1 MVLYTFAPRVRKKQE
16 QGKRVRVKDI
26 LTALESFAPLS
37 LQDDFDNA
45 GLQIGSADDEVS
57 GVLLCLDVT
66 PEVIEEA
73 VKEGCS
79 VVVSH
84 HPLLFKSLR
93 RVSDGTMVEKCVRLA
108 VKNDVTVY
116 SAHTNL
122 DNAEGGVN
130 FEIAR
135 RLDLQNVSFLSPSHD
150 GVGGSGV
157 IGELAEKEDSRS
169 FLLRVKQV
177 FGVERLM
184 CNGTLSR
191 PIRRVALCGGAGDFL
206 LEKAISAGA
215 DCFLT
220 GEVHYHVYFGH
231 EEQIQIAAI
240 GHYESERYTVD
251 LLARRLQEL
260 FPELMIKK
268 TKINTNPIQYL

>member
-45 GLQIGSADDEVS
+45 GLQIGSADDEVL

-93 RVSDGTMVEKCVRLA
+93 RVSDETMVEKCVRLA

-251 LLARRLQEL
+251 LLARRLQKL

>member
-1 MVLYTFAPRVRKKQE
+1 MYTFAPRVRKKQE

-66 PEVIEEA
+66 PDVLEEA

-93 RVSDGTMVEKCVRLA
+93 RVSDETMVEKCVRLA

-135 RLDLQNVSFLSPSHD
+135 RLDLQNLSFLSPSHN

-240 GHYESERYTVD
+240 GHYESEQYTVD
-251 LLARRLQEL
+251 LLARRLQKL

>member
-1 MVLYTFAPRVRKKQE
+1 MYTFAPRVRKKQE

-45 GLQIGSADDEVS
+45 GLQIGSVDGEVS

-93 RVSDGTMVEKCVRLA
+93 RVSDETMVEKCVRLA

-122 DNAEGGVN
+122 DNADGGVN

-135 RLDLQNVSFLSPSHD
+135 RLDLQNVSFLSPSHY

-240 GHYESERYTVD
+240 GHYESEQYTVD
-251 LLARRLQEL
+251 LLARRLQKL
-260 FPELMIKK
+260 FPELMVKK

>member
-1 MVLYTFAPRVRKKQE
+1 MVLYTFALRVRKKQE

-45 GLQIGSADDEVS
+45 GLQIGSADDEVL

-93 RVSDGTMVEKCVRLA
+93 RVSDETMVEKCVRLA

-251 LLARRLQEL
+251 LLARRLQKL

>member
-66 PEVIEEA
+66 PDVLEEA

-93 RVSDGTMVEKCVRLA
+93 RVSDETMVEKCVRLA

-135 RLDLQNVSFLSPSHD
+135 RLDLQNLSFLSPSHN

-240 GHYESERYTVD
+240 GHYESEQYTVD
-251 LLARRLQEL
+251 LLARRLQKL